1 MVKGKAWF
9 PKCEKVLYESVF
21 HNPNGQMASWLMA
34 SYHVA
39 AHSLV
44 EIVVQGKSFTGF
56 EGIAAVFL
64 FRHYLELVL
73 KSIAVN
79 LGRLETKEKNLPKD
93 KWREWPSNEH
103 KLAVLWDEV
112 KTEFPKK
119 MGQDWWESLD
129 TKFID
134 KCVTEFHDID
144 PSSQR
149 FRYPHE
155 RKITRDELKHLG
167 VSWSALLRT
176 IDHSW
181 DVLDNMDGDAEFVYN
196 QNKLGP

>member
-1 MVKGKAWF
+1 MH
-9 PKCEKVLYESVF
+9 LQLRS
-21 HNPNGQMASWLMA
+21 GQS
-34 SYHVA
+34 
-39 AHSLV
+39 
-44 EIVVQGKSFTGF
+44 
-56 EGIAAVFL
+56 FL

-79 LGRLETKEKNLPKD
+79 LGRLETKEKNLPKER
-93 KWREWPSNEH
+93 WREWPSNEH
-103 KLAVLWDEV
+103 KLAVHWEGV

-129 TKFID
+129 TEFIS
-134 KCVTEFHDID
+134 KCVKEFHDID

-149 FRYPHE
+149 LRYLRE
-155 RKITRDELKHLG
+155 RNIILDELEQLG

-196 QNKLGP
+196 RNKKGPPRRGILISSVNGQTLHLAAGTMSSGGGIRIGEFAPR